1 MGKEG
6 KYDLRL
12 ADPPLAEEND
22 PEIDTEMDPQK
33 SMPCLHFLFQL
44 HKSKLI

>member
-12 ADPPLAEEND
+12 ADGPAMPNNEERD
-22 PEIDTEMDPQK
+22 DDDQQSGK
-33 SMPCLHFLFQL
+33 VLFYLWQL
-44 HKSKLI
+44 VNVSFFMQ